1 MALAFFGVLLFGD
14 YTIPELT
21 SVGNM
26 HFNAENLPI
35 VPTLF
40 ISIACGAVSG
50 FHATQS
56 PLMARCVTSETQAR
70 PVFFGAM
77 ISESLIAL
85 IWAAIAMAFFGGVEG
100 LNTFMLENG
109 GNAGVAVSVI
119 SDTTLGVVGGVLA
132 LLGVVVAPI
141 TSGDTAFRSARLIIA
156 DMLHYDQK
164 PITKRLVVSLPLFA
178 IGIGIAFID
187 FDIIWRYFAWSNQAL
202 SVITLWMITAWLMRR
217 GSKVSFLALLPA
229 ILMTYVCLSFVFVS
243 NQFVG
248 LGATT
253 EAYIYGAA
261 LTAVISGLLMTK
273 IRKDVKQ
280 GATI

>member
-1 MALAFFGVLLFGD
+1 
-14 YTIPELT
+14 
-21 SVGNM
+21 
-26 HFNAENLPI
+26 
-35 VPTLF
+35 
-40 ISIACGAVSG
+40 
-50 FHATQS
+50 
-56 PLMARCVTSETQAR
+56 
-70 PVFFGAM
+70 M
-77 ISESLIAL
+77 ISESIIAL
-85 IWAAIAMAFFGGVEG
+85 VWAAIAMAFFGGVEG
-100 LNTFMLENG
+100 LNSFMQQNG

-164 PITKRLVVSLPLFA
+164 PIVKRLVVSLPLFA

-187 FDIIWRYFAWSNQAL
+187 FDVIWRYFAWSNQAL
-202 SVITLWMITAWLMRR
+202 SVVTLWMITAWLMRR

-229 ILMTYVCLSFVFVS
+229 VLMTYVCSSFVFVS
-243 NQFVG
+243 SQFVG
-248 LGATT
+248 LGATA